1 MPDPLNRT
9 CPMPFLNPFLIS
21 TGIVALAEIG
31 DKTQILALLLA
42 LKFRKPWPILAG
54 MLAATLANHAVAGAV
69 GHYLEALIVQWV
81 GPELLRW
88 GLALGFA
95 FMAIWTLIPDKLDDG
110 EQKFGRYHM
119 GAFFTTLVC
128 FFLVEMGDKTQIATV
143 ALAAR
148 YANLVAVVAGTTL
161 GMTIANAPVIF
172 FCSKFAEKVPLKYVR
187 WTAAACFAAL
197 AVGAIVF

>member
-1 MPDPLNRT
+1 MDS
-9 CPMPFLNPFLIS
+9 FLVS
-21 TGIVALAEIG
+21 TGLVTVAEIG
-31 DKTQILALLLA
+31 DKTQLLALLLT

-54 MLAATLANHAVAGAV
+54 MLAATLANHAAAGAV

-95 FMAIWTLIPDKLDDG
+95 VMALWTLIPDKIEDG
-110 EQKFGRYHM
+110 EKTLGRTHL

-148 YANLVAVVAGTTL
+148 YSNLVAVVAGTTC
-161 GMTIANAPVIF
+161 GMVLANAPVIF
-172 FCSKFAEKVPLKYVR
+172 FSSKFAEKVPLKYVR

>member
-1 MPDPLNRT
+1 ML
-9 CPMPFLNPFLIS
+9 FLNPFLIS

-31 DKTQILALLLA
+31 DKTQLLALLLA

-54 MLAATLANHAVAGAV
+54 MLGATLANHAAAGAV
-69 GHYLEALIVQWV
+69 GHYLEALIAQWA

-95 FMAIWTLIPDKLDDG
+95 VMALWTLIPDKIEDEAGTL
-110 EQKFGRYHM
+110 GRRQM
-119 GAFFTTLVC
+119 DAFVTTLIC
-128 FFLVEMGDKTQIATV
+128 FFMVEMGDKTQIATV

-148 YANLVAVVAGTTL
+148 YSNLVAVVAWTTL
-161 GMTIANAPVIF
+161 GMTLANAPVIF

-187 WTAAACFAAL
+187 WTAAVCFAAL
-197 AVGAIVF
+197 AVGAVLV

>member
-1 MPDPLNRT
+1 M
-9 CPMPFLNPFLIS
+9 MFLNPFLIS
-21 TGIVALAEIG
+21 TGLVALAEIG
-31 DKTQILALLLA
+31 DKTQLLALLLA

-54 MLAATLANHAVAGAV
+54 MLAATLANHAAAGAV

-81 GPELLRW
+81 GPGLLRW

-95 FMAIWTLIPDKLDDG
+95 FMAVWALIPDKIDDG
-110 EQKFGRYHM
+110 EEAMGRYRM

-148 YANLVAVVAGTTL
+148 YPNLAAVVAGTTC
-161 GMTIANAPVIF
+161 GMVLANAPVIF
-172 FCSKFAEKVPLKYVR
+172 FCSKFAEKVPLRYVR

-197 AVGAIVF
+197 AVGTVLV